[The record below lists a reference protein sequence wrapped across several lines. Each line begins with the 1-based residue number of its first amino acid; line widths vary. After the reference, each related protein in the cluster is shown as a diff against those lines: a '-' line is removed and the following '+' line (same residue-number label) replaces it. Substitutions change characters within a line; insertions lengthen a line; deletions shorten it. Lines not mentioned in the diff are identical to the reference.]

1 MDENTPKTEHVAD
14 AITAAQAKENRLLI
28 LEDLA
33 KIDFAIAQ
41 AKAQIAM
48 FETRK
53 AECGLALAD
62 IDRREAGVVYP
73 ENPKTEAAKPAEA
86 AKPVEAAKPEET
98 QA

>member
-1 MDENTPKTEHVAD
+1 MDENTPKTKHVAD

-33 KIDFAIAQ
+33 KIDLAIAQ
-41 AKAQIAM
+41 AKAQVAM

-73 ENPKTEAAKPAEA
+73 EVPKAEAAAPAEA
-86 AKPVEAAKPEET
+86 TKAEEP
-98 QA
+98 QAEEPQA